1 MTSNEPKTFSSVS
14 YSAAP
19 TSETTDAG
27 VEPMTVFMSSA
38 QPTTSPTIVSSPA
51 YTEVPNFKVLRL
63 PDKSR
68 RTCCQKWAL
77 YCCLVGFVFI
87 IASVIW

>member
-1 MTSNEPKTFSSVS
+1 MSSNEPKSFSSVS

-19 TSETTDAG
+19 TSESTTDAG
-27 VEPMTVFMSSA
+27 AEPMTVYMSSA
-38 QPTTSPTIVSSPA
+38 QPAILPTKP
-51 YTEVPNFKVLRL
+51 YTETPNFKVLRL

-77 YCCLVGFVFI
+77 YSCLVGFIFI